1 VIIVISVL
9 ARVVE
14 FSYNRVRATFT
25 FMYSVLNCE
34 FLNEIRW
41 AIKRQQRVGVESTIM
56 VSRLAAR

>member
-1 VIIVISVL
+1 MIIVSSFL

-14 FSYNRVRATFT
+14 FSYNRVGATFT

-34 FLNEIRW
+34 FLNRIRW
-41 AIKRQQRVGVESTIM
+41 AIKHQQRVGVESAM

>member
-1 VIIVISVL
+1 VIIVSSFL

-25 FMYSVLNCE
+25 FIYSVLNCE

-41 AIKRQQRVGVESTIM
+41 AIKRQQRVGEEFTV